1 MRDIDIS
8 VESLPL
14 YIPNVYQ
21 ETIFDIDYQRLKAN
35 GIEVISYDIDD
46 TIGTMEKNWI
56 RSAVGIFGM
65 SEEAELFNS
74 LKSMGFKTVL
84 LSNNVDR
91 NLVKGFHEK
100 LQTDYYI
107 DNAGKPDTTCFDTV
121 LGKYAIESNKMA
133 HIGNSIIDD
142 VYGGNKAGV
151 ITCLVRR
158 KGRLYKL
165 REGQEQ
171 EVRKLL
177 KEQGLWRKHHKY
189 TDADQYYQ
197 LGDTQTF

>member
-1 MRDIDIS
+1 MRNIDLTD
-8 VESLPL
+8 EALPL

-21 ETIFDIDYQRLKAN
+21 KTIFDIDYQRLKSN

-56 RSAVGIFGM
+56 RSAVGVFGM
-65 SEEAELFNS
+65 SEEAELFTS
-74 LKSMGFKTVL
+74 LKSMGFRTVL
-84 LSNNVDR
+84 LSNNVDGS
-91 NLVKGFHEK
+91 LVRSFHEK
-100 LQTDYYI
+100 LETDYYI
-107 DNAGKPDTTCFDTV
+107 DNAGKPGTACFNTI
-121 LGKYAIESNKMA
+121 LNKYAVEPDKMA

-158 KGRLYKL
+158 KGKVYKL
-165 REGQEQ
+165 REGQER

-177 KEQGLWRKHHKY
+177 KERGMWRKHHLL
-189 TDADQYYQ
+189 AEGDQYYQ
-197 LGDTQTF
+197 LGKTQMK